1 MENSSQYLMQCPT
14 YYALLHLN
22 RELRYLWID
31 SICINQAGRDE
42 KATQIPLMSQIYP
55 GATRNIAYLG
65 DAEDARLVP
74 DFVGRLNV
82 AILQRFPEDG
92 SPRSVSVPRRS
103 SQMVSIPITASAP
116 ILVTNL
122 YYPRDYSIQIYLF
135 IAVAILTGICLQ
147 EWHCLSPS

>member
-1 MENSSQYLMQCPT
+1 MLLSSMENSSQYLMQCPT
-14 YYALLHLN
+14 YYALLHLY

-42 KATQIPLMSQIYP
+42 KATQIPLMSQICR

-82 AILQRFPEDG
+82 ATLQRLDPSYFQETDPLDRFPFHEE
-92 SPRSVSVPRRS
+92 VHK
-103 SQMVSIPITASAP
+103 
-116 ILVTNL
+116 
-122 YYPRDYSIQIYLF
+122 
-135 IAVAILTGICLQ
+135 
-147 EWHCLSPS
+147 W